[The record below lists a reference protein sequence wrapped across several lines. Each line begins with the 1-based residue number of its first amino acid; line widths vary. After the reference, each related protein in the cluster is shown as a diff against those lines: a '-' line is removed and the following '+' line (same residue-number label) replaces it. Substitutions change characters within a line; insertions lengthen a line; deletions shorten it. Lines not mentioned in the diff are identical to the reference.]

1 MLRQTALATHRPSN
15 LATPHRSN
23 PSSKSLMPTLATPY
37 ATETLE
43 TTFETTFNVQLKNI
57 SGALDRETGTSNAM
71 Y

>member
-37 ATETLE
+37 ATVTLE
-43 TTFETTFNVQLKNI
+43 TTLGQR
-57 SGALDRETGTSNAM
+57 REATKG
-71 Y
+71 